1 VGPSYN
7 VGEGPS
13 SSNVEEGQS
22 GIRYRDNAVQLD
34 LNTQWK
40 DPYEFEDEP
49 SQPAYGYTYDANRGD
64 DTSEEQ
70 DYTHYEDSA
79 VDEKRV
85 EDQEEGPNPINLW
98 FETNRTFSTRDELV
112 DWVHDTGMANGDVIV
127 IKRSK
132 KRGEHF
138 VKVYISVT
146 VVFKLLTN
154 AYFLNCYLKS
164 NNKLNL

>member
-1 VGPSYN
+1 MSFYDLIFGDSYDYNSYNVEEGPSYNVGQGPSYNVSEGPSYNVSVGPSYN

-85 EDQEEGPNPINLW
+85 EDQEEGPNPINPW
-98 FETNRTFSTRDELV
+98 FETNRTFSTRD
-112 DWVHDTGMANGDVIV
+112 
-127 IKRSK
+127 
-132 KRGEHF
+132 
-138 VKVYISVT
+138 VKSY
-146 VVFKLLTN
+146 
-154 AYFLNCYLKS
+154 LN
-164 NNKLNL
+164 